1 MHNQERPADRW
12 PELRI
17 YRMNA
22 LVNGI
27 VCAMISGIVLFSMTA
42 WLLVKGGE
50 VVGPHLS
57 LLGQY
62 LPGYTVT
69 WSGSLIGLLYGL
81 IVGFIIGY
89 SASWLYNLI
98 SRLRQGR

>member
-1 MHNQERPADRW
+1 MQNLEKPGNGW

-27 VCAMISGIVLFSMTA
+27 VCGLICGLVLFLMTA
-42 WLLVKGGE
+42 VLLLKGGE

-69 WSGSLIGLLYGL
+69 WTGSLLGLVYGLL
-81 IVGFIIGY
+81 IGFVAGY
-89 SASWLYNLI
+89 ASSWLYNLFSGI
-98 SRLRQGR
+98 RRG